1 VSKTLVLRSS
11 VIALAPLVA
20 VGTLAVLFGLNFG
33 GGAAPLELIDP
44 GAGVRWGL
52 PLSMFVLRIA
62 SSLMLG
68 ALLVQAFAIPLRH
81 PVSEKLSTI
90 ASGAAVVWVVASAVT
105 AFFTFLAVYVEPVS
119 LDDRFGRLLTFFF
132 AQTEIGQAWLWSTLL
147 AGVASV
153 VVIVARSYPALFVT
167 GLLGVMALWPLAEQ
181 GHAAGT
187 EAHNQAVM
195 ASFLHSVFVAFWI
208 GGLAALAMVWRM
220 VSSDRAFLSSTLTRY
235 SSIAL
240 VSAVVVGASGSMNAW
255 VRVGDVSGLAST
267 YGVLVMV
274 KMVLLTILIGFG
286 VAYRAWLIRR
296 FTDNTDR
303 SSQKA
308 LGGVFVG
315 ELAIMGTAVGMA
327 VALSRTPTPTPDV
340 PALDRFGAT
349 PAEILTG
356 KPLPP
361 EYDWTKLF
369 TVWEIDL
376 LWGLIGIF
384 TIVFY
389 LQGAIRLA
397 KRGDKWPIGRTISF
411 VSGMLLLIFSTSSGM
426 AVYGMYLFS
435 VHMMGHMLL
444 SMAIPVLLVLG
455 GPVTLAARA
464 IAVRSDGSWGT
475 REWVMNTVHSK
486 YVETIGHPLI
496 AAPLIAFSLIVFY
509 YSPIFEWA
517 LADHLGHH
525 WMVFHFVASGYIFAH
540 MLVGVDP
547 QPHRPV
553 YPIRL
558 IVVLATMAFHAFFG
572 LSLIMGTGLLAPE
585 WYGAMGREW
594 GADPLSDQQTGG
606 EIAWSL
612 GEIPTLV
619 LAVLIAIGWSREG
632 DRESKRLDRQADRD
646 DDKALREYNDML
658 QARAEADKR
667 PSRR

>member
-1 VSKTLVLRSS
+1 MSRSI
-11 VIALAPLVA
+11 VIALAPLLVVGVLAA
-20 VGTLAVLFGLNFG
+20 VVGLAYG

-44 GAGVRWGL
+44 GAAVRWGL
-52 PLSMFVLRIA
+52 PLSMFALRIS

-68 ALLVQAFAIPLRH
+68 ALLLQAFAIPLRH
-81 PVSEKLSTI
+81 PVSDRLSAI
-90 ASGAAVVWVVASAVT
+90 AGGAAVVWVVASAAT

-119 LDDRFGRLLTFFF
+119 LDDRFGRLLMFFF
-132 AQTEIGQAWLWSTLL
+132 AQTEIGQAWLWSTVFV
-147 AGVASV
+147 GVASV
-153 VVIVARSYPALFVT
+153 VVIVARSYPTIFLT

-208 GGLAALAMVWRM
+208 GGLLALAMVWRM
-220 VSSDRAFLSSTLTRY
+220 VSSDRKLLSTTLTRY
-235 SSIAL
+235 STIAL
-240 VSAVVVGASGSMNAW
+240 VSALVVAASGLMNAW
-255 VRVGDVSGLAST
+255 VRVGSVSGLASE

-274 KMVLLTILIGFG
+274 KMALLTILIGFG
-286 VAYRAWLIRR
+286 VVYRAWLIRR
-296 FTDNTDR
+296 FTASSDS
-303 SSQKA
+303 SSQTV
-308 LGGVFVG
+308 LGGVFAG
-315 ELAIMGTAVGMA
+315 ELAIMGLAVGMA
-327 VALSRTPTPTPDV
+327 VALARTPTPVPDI
-340 PALDRFGAT
+340 PAFERFGAT

-369 TVWEIDL
+369 TVWEVDV
-376 LWGLIGIF
+376 LWALIGLF
-384 TIVFY
+384 TIAFY
-389 LQGAIRLA
+389 LQGARRLA
-397 KRGDKWPIGRTISF
+397 QRGDKWPVGRTISF
-411 VSGMLLLIFSTSSGM
+411 VSGMVLLIFATSSGM

-464 IAVRSDGSWGT
+464 IEARSDGSWGS

-486 YVETIGHPLI
+486 YVETLGHPLI
-496 AAPLIAFSLIVFY
+496 AAPLFAFSLIVFY

-525 WMVFHFVASGYIFAH
+525 WMVFHFVASGYIFAQ

-612 GEIPTLV
+612 GEIPTLA
-619 LAVLIAIGWSREG
+619 LAILIAIGWSREG

-646 DDKALREYNDML
+646 DNKALREYNDML
-658 QARAEADKR
+658 QARAEADNR